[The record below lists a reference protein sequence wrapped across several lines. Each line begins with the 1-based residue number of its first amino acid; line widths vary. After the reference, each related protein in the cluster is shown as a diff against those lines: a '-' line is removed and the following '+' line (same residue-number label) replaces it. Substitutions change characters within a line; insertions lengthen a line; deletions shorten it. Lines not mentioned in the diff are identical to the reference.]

1 METKL
6 DTLGDTP
13 ELHGRLDPGPVA
25 RGAVPFK
32 RSDAP
37 PPVVDRRKPPERRN
51 VPDVPPRA
59 PPLTRAELDNRTQAA
74 KSWDALRTNI
84 INEVGGEAQV
94 SSVKLALIDGFC
106 LMTMHLQDLGVRSLL
121 GQDISLS
128 DIGTAASTMTRL
140 AARIGIERRAKDV
153 TASLGELR
161 RLDLQKQREEAKP

>member
-37 PPVVDRRKPPERRN
+37 VVDRRKPVVHRN

-59 PPLTRAELDNRTQAA
+59 PPLTRNELDSRTASA
-74 KSWDALRTNI
+74 KAWDALRNNI
-84 INEVGGEAQV
+84 INEVGGESQV

-153 TASLGELR
+153 TATLGDLR
-161 RLDLQKQREEAKP
+161 RLDLLKQREGGKS